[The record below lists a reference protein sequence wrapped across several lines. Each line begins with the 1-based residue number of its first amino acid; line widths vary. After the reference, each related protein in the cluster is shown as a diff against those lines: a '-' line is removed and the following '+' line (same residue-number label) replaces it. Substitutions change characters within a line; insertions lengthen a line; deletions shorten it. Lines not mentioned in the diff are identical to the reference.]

1 MYSHQDLYVLIDL
14 KIRILFGSPTR
25 DNSAK
30 TSGICYSLEA
40 ELKLSA
46 CFHTTIILLACF
58 VFISIIVRSHT

>member
-1 MYSHQDLYVLIDL
+1 MYSHQELYVLIDL

-46 CFHTTIILLACF
+46 CFHRTIILLACF
-58 VFISIIVRSHT
+58 VFISIIVRSHA